1 MPTTVDNLI
10 LPADVAA
17 KVRAKVDGQRFE
29 TAGDVVS
36 EALALLEQRD
46 AELEVWLRE
55 VVEPARADILA
66 HPEKAL
72 TSEQV
77 RARIA
82 ERVRDLRSRR

>member
-1 MPTTVDNLI
+1 MPTTIDNLI

-36 EALALLEQRD
+36 EALALLEERD

-55 VVEPARADILA
+55 VVEPTRADILA

-72 TSEQV
+72 TSEHYV
-77 RARIA
+77 GRNW
-82 ERVRDLRSRR
+82 RRGTD